1 MGEYVTG
8 QNITVD
14 GAQSIQ
20 NPMFAMVKQMTG
32 GGVSFAGTE
41 TDEAEA
47 DSDDDAA
54 KSGSEAVNENEGVS
68 NSGAANE
75 YEGTWTAVLETPMG
89 ENAIEFVFTDAA
101 GGMKGTVTLAG
112 KQSEIE
118 KVQTTRSGIEFQY
131 RMASPMGEVK
141 VKAKAA
147 IEDGKLK
154 GKLKIPV
161 ESIPFEAVRS

>member
-1 MGEYVTG
+1 MSFMEIPEEKKMDELLSLKGRVAIVTG
-8 QNITVD
+8 GSRGIGLQIVHRFTEA
-14 GAQSIQ
+14 GAAVV
-20 NPMFAMVKQMTG
+20 FT
-32 GGVSFAGTE
+32 
-41 TDEAEA
+41 
-47 DSDDDAA
+47 
-54 KSGSEAVNENEGVS
+54 GSEAVNENEGVS

-161 ESIPFEAVRS
+161 GSIPFEAVRS